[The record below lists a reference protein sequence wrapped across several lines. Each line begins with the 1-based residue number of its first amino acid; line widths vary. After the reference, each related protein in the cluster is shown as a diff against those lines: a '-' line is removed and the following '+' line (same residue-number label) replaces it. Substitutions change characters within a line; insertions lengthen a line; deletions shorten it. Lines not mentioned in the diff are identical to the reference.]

1 MTLIIVKH
9 HRHNPLTCEGQR
21 GKEESGSITRPKK
34 SSGLPISLSQTSTCK
49 YPNNNIQIL
58 SELLSERERESG
70 SDLSYSSTH
79 YNRIG

>member
-1 MTLIIVKH
+1 MVRMIECVNDIDIIVKH

-58 SELLSERERESG
+58 SALLSEREREWV
-70 SDLSYSSTH
+70 
-79 YNRIG
+79 